1 MVKVGGKVVLTAG
14 DLRQELEVE
23 KESSLDGDLVHKM
36 FAKKMIQELEDSEI
50 GPREE
55 ELIKDL
61 SIKYGILS
69 RFTSFICVDQETAT
83 EVGEMV
89 VRQVDSMALY
99 GSVNGFLSTAGPVA
113 CLRASAPSS
122 GVPMHVARCA
132 ASAPS
137 SRVARK
143 QHGSTAAKGS
153 PPENVSRFKGA
164 LPE

>member
-1 MVKVGGKVVLTAG
+1 MGGKVVLTAG

-69 RFTSFICVDQETAT
+69 RFTSFICVD
-83 EVGEMV
+83 
-89 VRQVDSMALY
+89 
-99 GSVNGFLSTAGPVA
+99 
-113 CLRASAPSS
+113 
-122 GVPMHVARCA
+122 
-132 ASAPS
+132 
-137 SRVARK
+137 
-143 QHGSTAAKGS
+143 
-153 PPENVSRFKGA
+153 
-164 LPE
+164 